1 MRAESLLRVGAE
13 PPANGA
19 VSEPTLSAGTTAV
32 AASSTARP
40 AGAPPCASAVSG
52 LPVARLRANGRLVA
66 AVLGS
71 RCRAKCQPLMRAI
84 RPPCGPTHATSAELG
99 VIAAPVG

>member
-1 MRAESLLRVGAE
+1 MRAESPPRVGAE

-19 VSEPTLSAGTTAV
+19 VSAPTLS
-32 AASSTARP
+32 RHH
-40 AGAPPCASAVSG
+40 
-52 LPVARLRANGRLVA
+52 
-66 AVLGS
+66 